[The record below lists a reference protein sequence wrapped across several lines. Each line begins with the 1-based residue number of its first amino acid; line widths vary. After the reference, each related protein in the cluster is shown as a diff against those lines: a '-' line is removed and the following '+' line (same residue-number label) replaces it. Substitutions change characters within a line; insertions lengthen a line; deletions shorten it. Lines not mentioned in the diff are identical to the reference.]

1 MIFTLNDIF
10 QEGLVMIRLD
20 VYSRIPILPVRSG
33 NLPSP
38 VNLVS
43 LNWALKCYFESM
55 SAPVIY
61 ALLSPSAKCV
71 KLKGAL

>member
-1 MIFTLNDIF
+1 MNDIF
-10 QEGLVMIRLD
+10 QEGLVMIKLD

-33 NLPSP
+33 NLPS

-43 LNWALKCYFESM
+43 LNWALKCYFESI

-61 ALLSPSAKCV
+61 AL
-71 KLKGAL
+71 